1 MCLFVNKSHAF
12 IFTKSKKTKQKKQK
26 KKKMRRVKSRTM
38 AKENP

>member
-12 IFTKSKKTKQKKQK
+12 IFTKSKKTKQNK

>member
-12 IFTKSKKTKQKKQK
+12 IFTKSKKTKQKK
-26 KKKMRRVKSRTM
+26 KKMRRVKSRTM